1 MRLLACLIIL
11 LVLVSSCTNHADEVD
26 NAIKDLEWID
36 ARLDDIGERSIKGY
50 KQAVH
55 VPGISRNEQ
64 SDSITLSESEFRDI
78 QTDLYRVIEDLE
90 NLSMK
95 MEKETETD

>member
-1 MRLLACLIIL
+1 MKWIL
-11 LVLVSSCTNHADEVD
+11 PLVIVALTSCTNHADEVD

-36 ARLDDIGERSIKGY
+36 ARLDEIGERSIKGY
-50 KQAVH
+50 KQTVH

-78 QTDLYRVIEDLE
+78 QIDLYRVIEDLE